1 MITPSLIVTAG
12 SAAGFHV
19 LQTVYPL
26 IPVVGE
32 FPFVVNLGI
41 GLVGLVVIPQKGLPR
56 QIFAGAFISGCI
68 GAVEYAFAALST

>member
-1 MITPSLIVTAG
+1 MITPSLVVTAG

-26 IPVVGE
+26 IPVIGE
-32 FPFVVNLGI
+32 FPFAINIGI
-41 GLVGLVVIPQKGLPR
+41 GLVGLVVIPQKGLAR

-68 GAVEYAFAALST
+68 GAVEYAFAAISS